1 MDVTGITPLKRKKVE
16 NLSPET
22 MVEIL
27 LCGWGFHKSK
37 GNPILTGVG
46 EGQKG
51 EELS

>member
-27 LCGWGFHKSK
+27 LSGWDSIGAR
-37 GNPILTGVG
+37 GI
-46 EGQKG
+46 
-51 EELS
+51 